1 MVREA
6 AGRGSTVLLDR
17 KWMQTE
23 IVTKSTRW
31 LSIIYKLFNKNYFGS
46 NEQKESISR
55 YIEFY
60 KSSSF
65 TWLSGNDDLF
75 FK

>member
-23 IVTKSTRW
+23 IVTNSTRW

-46 NEQKESISR
+46 NEQNSL
-55 YIEFY
+55 YHDML
-60 KSSSF
+60 SF
-65 TWLSGNDDLF
+65 TSQAVLPD
-75 FK
+75 

>member
-1 MVREA
+1 M
-6 AGRGSTVLLDR
+6 S
-17 KWMQTE
+17 K
-23 IVTKSTRW
+23 K
-31 LSIIYKLFNKNYFGS
+31 
-46 NEQKESISR
+46 SISR

>member
-6 AGRGSTVLLDR
+6 AGQGNTVLLER
-17 KWMQTE
+17 KWMQIE

-46 NEQKESISR
+46 NEQKR
-55 YIEFY
+55 LYHDTL
-60 KSSSF
+60 SF
-65 TWLSGNDDLF
+65 TSQAVLSD
-75 FK
+75 

>member
-6 AGRGSTVLLDR
+6 AGQGNTVLLER
-17 KWMQTE
+17 KWMQIE

-46 NEQKESISR
+46 NELKSR
-55 YIEFY
+55 YHDTL
-60 KSSSF
+60 SF
-65 TWLSGNDDLF
+65 TSQTVLPD
-75 FK
+75 